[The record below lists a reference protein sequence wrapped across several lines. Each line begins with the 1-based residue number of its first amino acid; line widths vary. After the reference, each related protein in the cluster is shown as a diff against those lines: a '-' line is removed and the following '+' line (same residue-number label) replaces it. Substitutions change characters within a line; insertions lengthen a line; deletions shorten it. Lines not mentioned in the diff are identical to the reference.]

1 MVGDSFNNLIRSIS
15 LPGGAVRTLAGG
27 SSFLVQGVAGAGS
40 SAAAAAAAAAAAS
53 NAAASAVTIGA
64 VIGIAVGVSAAFLAL
79 GGLGVVLYMRKSNAH
94 AGAKLFANSARTSA
108 NPAASFA

>member
-1 MVGDSFNNLIRSIS
+1 M
-15 LPGGAVRTLAGG
+15 RTLAGG